1 MVFSPRARRGS
12 MWFSW
17 PSVAHRLH
25 GPPLKFMKSSSS
37 LPPLRRVIL
46 HVRDFYYWNDTFM
59 TARPRH
65 TRAAS
70 WIISAKGGRNEIWQ
84 IIGGTPPAQRR
95 SSQYANFHEWK
106 NNLTCIK
113 LKFTKNH
120 DLGGGYERRLSG
132 GLLRGRW
139 GRRWI
144 GGGVSLLRCLLFRGP
159 LWTYSV
165 RDSGIQSNIMQTSA
179 LWSCF

>member
-1 MVFSPRARRGS
+1 MLFSPRARRGS

-70 WIISAKGGRNEIWQ
+70 WIISAKGGREMRYGRLSEARHLRSVAHHNMPISMDEKTMSLVLSW
-84 IIGGTPPAQRR
+84 
-95 SSQYANFHEWK
+95 SSQKIMIWG
-106 NNLTCIK
+106 
-113 LKFTKNH
+113 
-120 DLGGGYERRLSG
+120 GGGYERRLSG

-144 GGGVSLLRCLLFRGP
+144 GGGGLSPQMLIVS